1 MTLCSCTRYSRR
13 DDTLRKRAW
22 GCSIKIYIKSCNCM
36 SSYLTSA
43 IPQNMIFTLCVQ
55 KLYMDD
61 TNSLSFK
68 KMSILESYYSKLQRC
83 LGSELIW
90 KEIWVKDM
98 IQWLVR
104 SAWYDV
110 QQNSNIPNTNIAN
123 LYGITKVLF
132 SLWSPFSLFRCKRV
146 SLCITY
152 WIRRQVLG
160 VI

>member
-1 MTLCSCTRYSRR
+1 MLLLRILMTLCSCTGSSRR

-22 GCSIKIYIKSCNCM
+22 GCSIKIYIKSCNCIQL
-36 SSYLTSA
+36 SKCFLTWQVQFLKTWFSLYA
-43 IPQNMIFTLCVQ
+43 CKNCTWTTLIR
-55 KLYMDD
+55 
-61 TNSLSFK
+61 SLLK

-98 IQWLVR
+98 IRWLVR

-123 LYGITKVLF
+123 LWHYQSSFFPMVPL
-132 SLWSPFSLFRCKRV
+132 
-146 SLCITY
+146 
-152 WIRRQVLG
+152 
-160 VI
+160 